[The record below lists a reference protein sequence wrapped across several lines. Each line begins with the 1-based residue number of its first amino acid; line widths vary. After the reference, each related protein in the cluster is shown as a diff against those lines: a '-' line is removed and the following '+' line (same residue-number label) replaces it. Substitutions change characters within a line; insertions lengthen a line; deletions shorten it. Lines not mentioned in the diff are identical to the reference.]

1 MRCHAALGEW
11 EAVRRLSDKL
21 AKQRAVLAPG
31 EVAELARLGAAAAL
45 DMASH
50 ATAGNERH
58 WAALGRHA
66 ALLPARSFDG
76 AFSRAVLA
84 LHGGDWSGAQAYI
97 DAARGVIDAEV
108 TGLVGESYARA
119 YNGMVRLQRLSELEE
134 VLLNATSPTTL
145 PRARLLELWRGRLG
159 HAAAD
164 LSAWR
169 ELLPVRALAVPPRHD
184 PHGMIAFAQLCSR
197 NGQHTLAFEAL
208 RHAEP
213 RAAASWGDAPDMQ
226 PDVWLAYT
234 VAMWES
240 GEGGARDDA
249 LSRLRGYLRERGGP
263 LGPADPRSATERCL
277 AASGWVHLGEWTLAS
292 AAPAAGEASL
302 LEHFRRAAE
311 LDPASCAAW
320 HNLAM
325 VHFDHVRC
333 TCWRSEDELG
343 EHHRHHPDP
352 GATDTEER
360 VVAALECLFRCISLR
375 PSSSPTGHT
384 QQDILTLLTL
394 AFEHGETEGAA
405 AALSRGLADTPAET
419 WLAVVPQVIARLGSE
434 SERVRTF
441 VLSLLSTLAER
452 HPQGL
457 VYPLTVAAT
466 SPLRAQATGAA
477 HVLAH
482 LRRGRDVLVEQ
493 AQLVAAELVRASCL
507 WSEAWIDGLE
517 TASKAFYTEG
527 DDAGCVRALLPLHEA
542 LERGAQTPAEGAF
555 VREFG
560 GALDAARAELRQW
573 QESGERAHLH
583 SAWALYMGL
592 FRAVSPRQA
601 ALTSLDLASVSPRLL
616 GATALELAVPG
627 TYEPQAP
634 LVTISGFRP
643 RLSVIASK
651 QRPRRVMLAGDD
663 GREYSFLLK
672 GREDLR
678 QDERVMQLFGLVNRL
693 LGSTAPLAGP
703 AIRRYAVVPLS
714 PASGLI
720 GWVPS
725 CDTLHQLVRHH
736 RESRGVPLYLEHRIA
751 AQLAPEPKR
760 GGDGGDGGGGLAE
773 GGELRAYNALP
784 LLHRVEVFAAAL
796 SRTGGRD
803 LAEALWLRSPSA
815 EWWLERRSSYTRSVG
830 VMCVVGYILGLGD
843 RHLNNMLLDRVSGEV
858 VHIDYGDCFEA
869 AALRPRF
876 PETVPFRLTR
886 MLVTAMGVAGVD
898 GVYRSTCEG
907 AMRALRRHRSSVL
920 AMLEAF
926 LYDPL
931 VHWNLDGAERGSAKR
946 VSSRASLD
954 GGEARGGAARG
965 DKVMHA
971 QALRVLR
978 RVKSKLDGSE
988 FGAAP
993 IDVPTQVDRLVHEAQ
1008 AHTNLAQM
1016 WGGWNPFW

>member
-21 AKQRAVLAPG
+21 AEQRAVLAPG

-45 DMASH
+45 DLASH

-234 VAMWES
+234 VAI
-240 GEGGARDDA
+240 
-249 LSRLRGYLRERGGP
+249 
-263 LGPADPRSATERCL
+263 
-277 AASGWVHLGEWTLAS
+277 GWVHLGEWTLAS

-736 RESRGVPLYLEHRIA
+736 REYRG
-751 AQLAPEPKR
+751 
-760 GGDGGDGGGGLAE
+760 